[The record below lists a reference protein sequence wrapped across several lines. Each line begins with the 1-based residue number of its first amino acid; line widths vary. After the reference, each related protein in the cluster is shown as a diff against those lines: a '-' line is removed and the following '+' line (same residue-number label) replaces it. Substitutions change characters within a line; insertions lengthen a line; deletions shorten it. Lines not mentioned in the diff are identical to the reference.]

1 MRHYTEA
8 AEGVNMNLIRGW
20 DDAVVGWAVVRGKRH
35 AVYDADRSVV
45 MWERRGLSH
54 DQATHMV
61 LLAMNTRG
69 RRVWVRP
76 ADGADL
82 RAAIDRAKHEA
93 QMRKIKG
100 EAEEE

>member
-1 MRHYTEA
+1 
-8 AEGVNMNLIRGW
+8 
-20 DDAVVGWAVVRGKRH
+20 
-35 AVYDADRSVV
+35 
-45 MWERRGLSH
+45 
-54 DQATHMV
+54 MV